1 MQADELKACLDEL
14 GWKQIDLARR
24 VGVRG
29 ATVSAWA
36 TGSPI
41 PPWVSQYLGMV
52 QELDR
57 LHRLYVRP
65 PKPMKETASPVQTST
80 PRTETR
86 AAAMARALNGAAV
99 PDGVVDKVEPKTG
112 A

>member
-36 TGSPI
+36 TGGPI
-41 PPWVSQYLGMV
+41 PPWVEQYLGMV
-52 QELDR
+52 LELDR
-57 LHRLYVRP
+57 LHRKYVRP
-65 PKPMKETASPVQTST
+65 LKPADV
-80 PRTETR
+80 
-86 AAAMARALNGAAV
+86 ARAESRAEAIARGLNDANLG
-99 PDGVVDKVEPKTG
+99 DG
-112 A
+112 